1 MSAAFFKSGFFS
13 RGVFDI
19 SANPLTK
26 TVRTLPRL
34 ASFQVAHLGQ
44 PWRLDQ
50 SGIDRIAPRLGY
62 SSPSTNRSALTR
74 HAGKLISCS
83 PKARRVCRPWQ
94 GGTQLALMF
103 DGDPAHLRRAE
114 KQTGLL
120 GVQFQT
126 RETFP
131 SLAMEHSSAST
142 NPCRSFSSKFRQSRS
157 ATPSCMQLSEG
168 LVLMDCIVLSG
179 SAIQR
184 R

>member
-1 MSAAFFKSGFFS
+1 MTVLFDAAAFFKSGFFS

-26 TVRTLPRL
+26 TARPLPRL

-62 SSPSTNRSALTR
+62 SSPRRIGLVDETR
-74 HAGKLISCS
+74 RQADLLLPELAASVDLGTD
-83 PKARRVCRPWQ
+83 
-94 GGTQLALMF
+94 GTQMASMF

-120 GVQFQT
+120 GVQ
-126 RETFP
+126 
-131 SLAMEHSSAST
+131 L
-142 NPCRSFSSKFRQSRS
+142 
-157 ATPSCMQLSEG
+157 
-168 LVLMDCIVLSG
+168 
-179 SAIQR
+179 
-184 R
+184 